1 MLSALNGIK
10 VLDLTHVLAGPFCTY
25 QLGLMGAD
33 VIKVEDPE
41 NPDCARG
48 RGPDDALNAVGLG
61 LTYQVQGANKRS
73 LALNLKTPQGAE
85 VLRTL
90 VKSADILVENYT
102 TGALENLG
110 LGYDVL
116 TKINPCLIHCS
127 ITGYGDSG
135 PQARHGAYDNVI
147 QATSGTILQCGGIK
161 PGVSFVDYATGYAAA
176 FAISAG
182 LIQRAQTGR
191 GTHMSVSMLEV
202 ALQMMAP
209 EAAGAQHPA
218 PVARGKEAGI
228 ASYDTR
234 DGRLMLG
241 AFRPAQYRK
250 LAVLLEDLG
259 HPLPA
264 LAQVKDWPDVW
275 ALSEEV
281 KANLRDIFLTKD
293 ADTWVTH
300 LRACD
305 LPAERVKSLSEAVT
319 LPQIAARGYFQP
331 NPIDPV
337 THLPTTAF
345 HMDNTGASVT
355 KAPPT
360 LGEHTQDV
368 LTELG
373 LDADQI
379 GKLMEA
385 GIVK

>member
-48 RGPDDALNAVGLG
+48 RGPDDDLNAAGLG
-61 LTYQVQGANKRS
+61 LTYQVQGGNKRS
-73 LALNLKTPQGAE
+73 LALNLKAPQGAE

-90 VKSADILVENYT
+90 VQSADILVENYT
-102 TGALENLG
+102 TGALADLD

-116 TKINPCLIHCS
+116 AEINPRLIHCS

-147 QATSGTILQCGGIK
+147 QATSGTIVQCGGIK

-176 FAISAG
+176 FSVSAG

-191 GTHMSVSMLEV
+191 GTHISVSMLEV

-209 EAAGAQHPA
+209 EAAAAQHPA

-228 ASYDTR
+228 ASYATR
-234 DGRLMLG
+234 DGTLMLG

-250 LAVLLEDLG
+250 LAAMLEDMG

-264 LAQVKDWPDVW
+264 LAQIDDWPEVW
-275 ALSEEV
+275 ALGEEV
-281 KANLRDIFLTKD
+281 KATLRDIFLTMD

-300 LRACD
+300 LRAVG

-319 LPQIAARGYFQP
+319 LPQIAARGYFQT
-331 NPIDPV
+331 NPLDPA
-337 THLPTTAF
+337 TPLPTTAF
-345 HMDNTGASVT
+345 HMNGAGARVT
-355 KAPPT
+355 QAPPT

-368 LTELG
+368 LSELG

-385 GIVK
+385 GIVI